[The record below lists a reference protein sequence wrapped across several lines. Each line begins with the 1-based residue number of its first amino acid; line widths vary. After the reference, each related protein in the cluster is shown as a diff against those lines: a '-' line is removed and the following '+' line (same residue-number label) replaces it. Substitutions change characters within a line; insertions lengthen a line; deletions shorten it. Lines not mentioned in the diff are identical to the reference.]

1 VRVDLVRHGA
11 TDVPAGTSVGASDV
25 ALSADGAVATERA
38 AIGLRARG
46 YARVVSSDLV
56 RCSALAHAV
65 SGAATLDARLREQ
78 SLGVWEGASWAALRA
93 AHPDEVSAFW
103 SDYAVV
109 AAPGGEALR
118 DVQAR
123 ALAALGEAI
132 EGLRPDD
139 ALLVVT
145 HAGVVRALA
154 CAWMATPLAQALRW
168 SPAHLGRASFSLDPA
183 GAVLEGFN
191 LPP

>member
-1 VRVDLVRHGA
+1 VDLVRHGA
-11 TDVPAGTSVGASDV
+11 TDVVAGTCVGALDV

-38 AIGLRARG
+38 AIALRARG

-56 RCSALAHAV
+56 RCSTLAHAV
-65 SGAATLDARLREQ
+65 SRAAVLDPRLREQ
-78 SLGVWEGASWAALRA
+78 SLGAWEGASWEALRA
-93 AHPDEVSAFW
+93 ADPDAVGAFW

-109 AAPGGEALR
+109 PAPGGEALG

-123 ALAALGEAI
+123 ALAAIAEATAGLG
-132 EGLRPDD
+132 RDD

-145 HAGVVRALA
+145 HAGVIRTLA

-168 SPAHLGRASFSLDPA
+168 SPAHLGLACFSLDPA

-191 LPP
+191 RSP